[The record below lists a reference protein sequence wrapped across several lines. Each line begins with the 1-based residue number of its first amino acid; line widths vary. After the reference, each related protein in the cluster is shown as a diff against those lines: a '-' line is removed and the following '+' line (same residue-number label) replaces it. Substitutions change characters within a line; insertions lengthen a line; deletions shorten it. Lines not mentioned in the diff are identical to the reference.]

1 MSVEGRDKFCKMIQY
16 ASRFIKYNAQG
27 KNENVH
33 KAFDGLFG
41 KLFLF
46 LCSLTELFAIANMG
60 TARKL
65 FRLFKSFNEYVKI

>member
-41 KLFLF
+41 KFVLIIL
-46 LCSLTELFAIANMG
+46 LQYPYLYC
-60 TARKL
+60 
-65 FRLFKSFNEYVKI
+65 